1 MGTSTHASGASG
13 KKISSAFIY
22 FFGSFGGI
30 LFGYDI
36 GVMTGALPFLQT
48 DWDLAGNAAIIGWI
62 TSAVMFGASFGGAMA
77 GQLSDRL
84 GRRKMI
90 LISSLIFVVGSVLSG
105 LAPDHGATY
114 LIVVRILL
122 GLAIFGIICLFGV
135 LFVTKCVPET
145 RGHTLEEIEQQGIR
159 HAEKAATVS
168 EH

>member
-1 MGTSTHASGASG
+1 
-13 KKISSAFIY
+13 
-22 FFGSFGGI
+22 
-30 LFGYDI
+30 
-36 GVMTGALPFLQT
+36 
-48 DWDLAGNAAIIGWI
+48 
-62 TSAVMFGASFGGAMA
+62 
-77 GQLSDRL
+77 
-84 GRRKMI
+84 MI

-114 LIVVRILL
+114 LIVVRML

-159 HAEKAATVS
+159 HAENAATVS